1 MDYPKEFDVI
11 VIGGGHAGTEASLAS
26 ARLGK
31 KTLLLTHNIET
42 LGQMS
47 CNPSIGGIGK
57 GHLVKEI
64 DAMGGIMGRAADFA
78 GIQFRTLNSS
88 KGPAVRATRAQSDR
102 LLYKSYVRETL
113 ENQENL
119 WIFQQAVDDVILK
132 NQEIKAN
139 YLDHKSRYELL
150 LYKAKGDY
158 KRMYREKWEY
168 YGGKADAK
176 IYATKPFDLKV
187 LKTDLAVYITSDED
201 IINAENKVGY
211 LETVIDYIKGVI
223 KSVDNRGWDI
233 KNAIEWRKFEAGV
246 TY

>member
-1 MDYPKEFDVI
+1 MTLDELKLQVQRDLKVDNEHLD
-11 VIGGGHAGTEASLAS
+11 TES
-26 ARLGK
+26 
-31 KTLLLTHNIET
+31 
-42 LGQMS
+42 
-47 CNPSIGGIGK
+47 
-57 GHLVKEI
+57 
-64 DAMGGIMGRAADFA
+64 
-78 GIQFRTLNSS
+78 
-88 KGPAVRATRAQSDR
+88 
-102 LLYKSYVRETL
+102 
-113 ENQENL
+113 
-119 WIFQQAVDDVILK
+119 LK

-158 KRMYREKWEY
+158 KRMYRDKWEY

-187 LKTDLAVYITSDED
+187 LKTDLAVYISADEE
-201 IINAENKVGY
+201 IMNAENKIGY